1 MKTTRPRVDSPE
13 QGRPSVHFTAS
24 YLLNPTNPLTVNLI
38 GAGGTGSQVLT
49 LLARMNHAFTELGH
63 PGLQVRLWDGD
74 TVSQANLG
82 RQLFAHS
89 ELKLNKAVALINRVN
104 GFFGTNWKAVPTPY
118 CISRLRGNSRQHA
131 SANLFITCVD
141 TVSARR
147 EIALILQELRVQAK
161 QDRVAPDRVAFD
173 RDRPYYWLDY
183 GNSQQ
188 IGQVILSTVGE
199 IEQPPTQ
206 EYVAVGQLPFITDEF
221 DQLLLEADQS
231 DNTPSC
237 SLAEALQKQ
246 ELFINSTLANHGC
259 SLLWTLFRKA
269 MTPHRGCFLNLETGR
284 TAPLPIA

>member
-1 MKTTRPRVDSPE
+1 METTKSSVDSP
-13 QGRPSVHFTAS
+13 GRSAGAVNSPGVARPAVHFTAS

-74 TVSQANLG
+74 TVSKANLG
-82 RQLFAHS
+82 RQLFAYS

-104 GFFGTNWKAVPTPY
+104 GFFGTNWKAVPSPY
-118 CISRLRGNSRQHA
+118 CISRLRGNTRQYA

-147 EIALILQELRVQAK
+147 EIALILRELTVQT
-161 QDRVAPDRVAFD
+161 QHD
-173 RDRPYYWLDY
+173 RDQPYYWLDF

-188 IGQVILSTVGE
+188 IGQVILSTVGH

-206 EYVAVGQLPFITDEF
+206 EFEAVGQLPFITDEF
-221 DQLLLEADQS
+221 NQLLNEADQS

-259 SLLWTLFRKA
+259 SLLWSMFRKA
-269 MTPHRGCFLNLETGR
+269 KTSHRGCFLNLETGR

>member
-1 MKTTRPRVDSPE
+1 M
-13 QGRPSVHFTAS
+13 
-24 YLLNPTNPLTVNLI
+24 
-38 GAGGTGSQVLT
+38 
-49 LLARMNHAFTELGH
+49 
-63 PGLQVRLWDGD
+63 
-74 TVSQANLG
+74 G

-89 ELKLNKAVALINRVN
+89 ELKLNKAVALINRIN

-118 CISRLRGNSRQHA
+118 CISRLRGTSRQHA

-147 EIALILQELRVQAK
+147 EIALILQELLVQAK
-161 QDRVAPDRVAFD
+161 HD
-173 RDRPYYWLDY
+173 RDKPYYWLDF

-188 IGQVILSTVGE
+188 IGQVILSTIGE
-199 IEQPPTQ
+199 IDQPPTQ
-206 EYVAVGQLPFITDEF
+206 EFTAVGQLPFVTDEF
-221 DQLLLEADQS
+221 SQLLDEANQTD
-231 DNTPSC
+231 DTPSC

-259 SLLWTLFRKA
+259 SLLWTMFRKA